1 MRIIPPV
8 AKNWRVPG
16 MLVNYDKRWHF
27 SKELQGPDVI
37 PKDKR
42 WESADYLKFISEMP
56 CANCQ
61 LKDGTIVAH
70 HLKHIYSPLSGG
82 AGVKASDIFAMPL
95 CFECHDRV
103 HKGDRDVINWQGL
116 FILQTLDKAVNAGVI
131 SIEYKPYE
139 YNIL

>member
-1 MRIIPPV
+1 
-8 AKNWRVPG
+8 

-42 WESADYLKFISEMP
+42 WENADYLKFISEMP
-56 CANCQ
+56 CANCHMM
-61 LKDGTIVAH
+61 DGTIVAH

-82 AGVKASDIFAMPL
+82 AGVKASDIFTMPL
-95 CFECHDRV
+95 CFECHDRL
-103 HKGDRDVINWQGL
+103 HKGDRDVIDWQGL
-116 FILQTLDKAVNAGVI
+116 FILQTLDKATRAGVI

-139 YNIL
+139 YNIF